1 MTVTW
6 AIEIDT
12 EPAER
17 VRADLFVA
25 PFFEGERPLRGAAA
39 RVDWRLCGHLSE
51 MLARGAFGSAPDE
64 VVLVP
69 TGRGLRAPRAL
80 LLGLGPR
87 QSFAPR
93 ALRASTRRA
102 VARAAALRAGIVAL
116 ALPSEAESGL
126 AAERAAA
133 AALIGAGE
141 ALQERP
147 FPLRLRLVL
156 EAAAASRARQAL
168 AELVPRIEMDGVVA
182 RLAAPQPAG
191 PASPAGPA
199 GPAEARDLDEGRLPA
214 ARPRPPGP
222 PSAKLPSLP

>member
-6 AIEIDT
+6 AIELDT

-17 VRADLFVA
+17 VRADVLVA
-25 PFFEGERPLRGAAA
+25 HFFEGDRPLRGAAA

-51 MLARGAFGSAPDE
+51 MLARGAFGGAPED

-69 TGRGLRAPRAL
+69 TGSGMRAPRAL

-87 QSFAPR
+87 ESFAPR
-93 ALRASTRRA
+93 ALRASTRLA
-102 VARAAALRAGIVAL
+102 VTRAASLRAGIVAL

-147 FPLRLRLVL
+147 FPLRLRIVL
-156 EAAAASRARQAL
+156 EPSVASRARQAL

-182 RLAAPQPAG
+182 RLAAPETERRV
-191 PASPAGPA
+191 GPA
-199 GPAEARDLDEGRLPA
+199 GTAHHFGSEEDVRAADP
-214 ARPRPPGP
+214 ARPRGA